1 MKQGKKQGAAGRKAM
16 RHWHTIFGTFLD
28 KRLKPA
34 GIQVELEVKAS
45 KTLPTMDILLLRPK
59 DQDAWNEEQ
68 RALLPDGLRTCG
80 ASRIVI
86 EFKYTES
93 FGYDALAQAQAYDYL
108 YRHSERLS
116 KQEVRTFL
124 VCSKSPSPE
133 SLAEFGYSE
142 CLAPGVYT
150 CVQSLGQRVDV
161 MVLNELSDHSNNLDF
176 KLFAS
181 KHQVRDETLEKLKNA
196 PSLSEEALY
205 FLSTLK
211 VQWQDQGAQLM
222 MIQMTEEEILEY
234 GKTMSELIINHS
246 SYQARLKG
254 IPTSELLERIPAR
267 ERLEGIPASERL
279 EGIPASELMK
289 AIPDEELQ
297 KLIQSDPRLKIFL
310 KSKE

>member
-1 MKQGKKQGAAGRKAM
+1 M

-59 DQDAWNEEQ
+59 DQEAWNEEQ
-68 RALLPDGLRTCG
+68 RARLPDGLRTCG

-93 FGYDALAQAQAYDYL
+93 FGYDALAQAQSYDYL

-142 CLAPGVYT
+142 RLAPGVYT
-150 CVQSLGQRVDV
+150 CVQSWVQRVDV
-161 MVLNELSDHSNNLDF
+161 IVLNELSDQTHNLDF

-205 FLSTLK
+205 FLSTLQ
-211 VQWQDQGAQLM
+211 VQWQGQGAEIM

-234 GKTMSELIINHS
+234 GKRMSELIINHS
-246 SYQARLKG
+246 PYQTRLKG
-254 IPTSELLERIPAR
+254 IPNR
-267 ERLEGIPASERL
+267 ERLEGIPAR
-279 EGIPASELMK
+279 ELMK
-289 AIPDEELQ
+289 AISDEELQ
-297 KLIQSDPRLKIFL
+297 ELIQSDPRLKIFL
-310 KSKE
+310 KGKE